1 MDIFIKYNTPYQVSL
16 LWSVEQLFFM
26 GTAILTAKPAS
37 WTSKNFQRLVLLK
50 ENVNFLKWQGVAQD
64 NFDDIFSTLIKRID
78 NGPVPTS

>member
-1 MDIFIKYNTPYQVSL
+1 
-16 LWSVEQLFFM
+16 M